1 MLICIENRPLEK
13 RKEYYGNH
21 IGIRIAAQTRA
32 AGIVPHPVPGFRA
45 GGNRAEQGVDFRAVA
60 VSNAELKADAAAEV
74 FPDALVIGA
83 DTVIEL
89 EHSILGKPSGRENA
103 EQMLLRMSGRSH
115 NVVTGVCMACRN
127 RQIRICFADVSKV
140 FFKEIGLETIRHYM
154 SLVNVMDKAGA
165 YAVQEHG
172 ELIIDRVEGSV
183 NNVIGL
189 PVERIAET
197 LRLNGLL

>member
-1 MLICIENRPLEK
+1 MEIILASASPRRRELLESF
-13 RKEYYGNH
+13 RIPFRVFVPDVKEL
-21 IGIRIAAQTRA
+21 
-32 AGIVPHPVPGFRA
+32 
-45 GGNRAEQGVDFRAVA
+45 EQGVDFRGVA

-74 FPDALVIGA
+74 FPDALAIGA

-89 EHSILGKPSGRENA
+89 EHDILGKPSSRTDA
-103 EQMLLRMSGRSH
+103 EQMLLRMSGRAH
-115 NVVTGVCMACRN
+115 NVVTGVCMVCRN
-127 RQIRICFADVSKV
+127 RQIRICFADVSRV
-140 FFKEIGLETIRHYM
+140 FFKEIGLEAIRHYM

-172 ELIIDRVEGSV
+172 ELIIDRVEGSI

-197 LRLNGLL
+197 LRLNRLL

>member
-1 MLICIENRPLEK
+1 MKGKIAMEIILASASPRRRELLESF
-13 RKEYYGNH
+13 RIPFRVFVPDVKEL
-21 IGIRIAAQTRA
+21 
-32 AGIVPHPVPGFRA
+32 
-45 GGNRAEQGVDFRAVA
+45 EQGVDFRGVA

-74 FPDALVIGA
+74 FPDALAIGA

-89 EHSILGKPSGRENA
+89 EHDILGKPSSRTDA
-103 EQMLLRMSGRSH
+103 EQMLLRMSGRAH
-115 NVVTGVCMACRN
+115 NVVTGVCMVCRN
-127 RQIRICFADVSKV
+127 RQIRICFADVSRV
-140 FFKEIGLETIRHYM
+140 FFKEIGLEAIRHYM

-172 ELIIDRVEGSV
+172 ELIIDRVEGSI

-197 LRLNGLL
+197 LRLNRLL

>member
-1 MLICIENRPLEK
+1 MEIILASGSPRRRELLESF
-13 RKEYYGNH
+13 
-21 IGIRIAAQTRA
+21 RIPFRVF
-32 AGIVPHPVPGFRA
+32 VPEVTEL
-45 GGNRAEQGVDFRAVA
+45 EQGVDFRAVA

-103 EQMLLRMSGRSH
+103 EQMLLHMSGRSH

-197 LRLNGLL
+197 LRLNSLL

>member
-1 MLICIENRPLEK
+1 MEIILASGSPRRRELLESF
-13 RKEYYGNH
+13 
-21 IGIRIAAQTRA
+21 RIPFRVF
-32 AGIVPHPVPGFRA
+32 VPEVTEL
-45 GGNRAEQGVDFRAVA
+45 EQGVDFRAVA

-89 EHSILGKPSGRENA
+89 EHSILGKPSGREKA
-103 EQMLLRMSGRSH
+103 EQKLLRMSGRSH

-127 RQIRICFADVSKV
+127 RQIRICCADVSKV

>member
-1 MLICIENRPLEK
+1 MEIILASGSPRRRELLESF
-13 RKEYYGNH
+13 
-21 IGIRIAAQTRA
+21 RIPFRVF
-32 AGIVPHPVPGFRA
+32 VPEVTEL
-45 GGNRAEQGVDFRAVA
+45 EQGVDFRAVA

-154 SLVNVMDKAGA
+154 SLVIQ
-165 YAVQEHG
+165 QEKY
-172 ELIIDRVEGSV
+172 L
-183 NNVIGL
+183 
-189 PVERIAET
+189 
-197 LRLNGLL
+197 

>member
-1 MLICIENRPLEK
+1 MEIILASGSPRRRELLESF
-13 RKEYYGNH
+13 
-21 IGIRIAAQTRA
+21 RIPFRVF
-32 AGIVPHPVPGFRA
+32 VPEVTEL
-45 GGNRAEQGVDFRAVA
+45 EQGVDFRAVA

-89 EHSILGKPSGRENA
+89 EHSILRENA